1 MVPARAR
8 RDTDREFCPGW
19 GDSNMMSLLEAIEA
33 SGVATW
39 VRESPS
45 LLAYTT
51 VLSAHA
57 IGLAIVAGL
66 SAVVDLRLLGFAP
79 GIPLAPLRK
88 IFPVMYV
95 GFWINAV
102 SGGLLFAANATGL
115 IENVMFF
122 IKLAFVV
129 AAVLLLRV
137 LRQTAFSDASLA
149 GGAVSKFGRRLALAS
164 LVCWC
169 FAVVTGRLT
178 SYPWLVETYFGI

>member
-1 MVPARAR
+1 
-8 RDTDREFCPGW
+8 
-19 GDSNMMSLLEAIEA
+19 MMSLLEAIEA
-33 SGVATW
+33 SGIATW

-66 SAVVDLRLLGFAP
+66 STVVDLRLLGFAR

-88 IFPVMYV
+88 VFPVMYI

-102 SGGLLFAANATGL
+102 SGFLLFAANATGL

-122 IKLAFVV
+122 IKLAFVI
-129 AAVLLLRV
+129 AAVLLLRM
-137 LRQTAFSDASLA
+137 LRNTVFSAAALAEGGVSSL
-149 GGAVSKFGRRLALAS
+149 GRRLAIAS
-164 LVCWC
+164 LVCWGG
-169 FAVVTGRLT
+169 AVIAGRLT
-178 SYPWLVETYFGI
+178 SYPWLVETYFGF